1 MEHIRNELISFFEEM
16 LVKVPDF
23 KRGTY
28 NQIFIEAFEKHKSLL
43 DCISDACEDADKES
57 RDAVMTEIASILPGY
72 VKEKLS
78 TIEKKKENIV
88 IDHNMNMAIY
98 IIPVL
103 TYTHDMYC
111 EKVAHMIVDI
121 WNEKKVSHLNLGFS
135 SYEGIANGFKKKL
148 CYITTAVCEHQDKPD
163 DCYELTLLRDYRDN
177 YMMRTEE
184 GQAIVNEYYNIA
196 PGLVMIINMQ
206 NDADNIYQRIYEK
219 YLIPCIR
226 YIEEDRNE
234 ECCDLYMQMVRTL
247 QKKYLYS

>member
-148 CYITTAVCEHQDKPD
+148 CYITTAVCEEYSKPD
-163 DCYELTLLRDYRDN
+163 DCYELTVLRAFRDDYLLN
-177 YMMRTEE
+177 TEDGKALVE
-184 GQAIVNEYYNIA
+184 EYYDIA
-196 PGLVMIINMQ
+196 PGLVMIMDMQ
-206 NDADNIYQRIYEK
+206 KNRTEIYNEIYEQ
-219 YLIPCIR
+219 YLVPCLKL
-226 YIEEDRNE
+226 IEKDEKE
-234 ECCDLYMQMVRTL
+234 ACSEMYQEMVKAL
-247 QKKYLYS
+247 KKKYLYS